1 MQVQRGYLRVRA
13 APCSRRGPAGAGSA
27 ASLPVAR
34 TTGCDGAISIRMIAA
49 QGDIEAWGLQS
60 ASRFGVLGKPP
71 KPGVYMSPPKTHL
84 HHAERN
90 PAGPAWTGTWPHGTG
105 HCGGM
110 GTEGWSRDP
119 TGTNP
124 RSLRKGQGT
133 APGLGSSCP
142 IPMPLPLHRHR
153 AGARV
158 GQGDYG
164 VLCTPQHPT
173 TPGRAAGNARRLW
186 SNNKGATSFLCFW
199 YHGNLSHLA

>member
-13 APCSRRGPAGAGSA
+13 APRSRRGPAGAGSA

-110 GTEGWSRDP
+110 GTEGWEQGPHRDKSQIP
-119 TGTNP
+119 EEGTRHSP
-124 RSLRKGQGT
+124 GAGVQLPHPDASTPPQTQGRGQGW
-133 APGLGSSCP
+133 AGGLWG
-142 IPMPLPLHRHR
+142 PLHPAASHHP
-153 AGARV
+153 
-158 GQGDYG
+158 GQSGWERPEA
-164 VLCTPQHPT
+164 LEQQ
-173 TPGRAAGNARRLW
+173 
-186 SNNKGATSFLCFW
+186 
-199 YHGNLSHLA
+199 